1 MTALEL
7 PTTLDAALGRPGELR
22 AGGTDLTER
31 RRLDLSRGTV
41 IDLRDVPGLDAITW
55 REGQLHLGALV
66 TLAAVAA
73 HPDVR
78 ARYPAVAATAAAV
91 ATPQIRARA
100 TVGGNLL
107 QHVRCWYYRRPGA
120 DCLKSGGSGC
130 PARSGD
136 HLFHAC
142 FDLGPCVAPHPS
154 SLATALLAYEVRVE
168 VAGDREHTLA
178 SLYGDGSD
186 ARRHH
191 MLPPGA
197 LLTGVLLGPPLAGEQ
212 AAYVRATSRARAE
225 WPLVEVVVR
234 LAVAAG
240 RIDTARVTVGGVA
253 NLPLRLAAVEALL
266 VGKPAH
272 EATLAAAA
280 AVAAE
285 GAKPLTH
292 TAYKLDLLRGA
303 VLDALE
309 RALAHTPTAATPAKT
324 PEPSPDK
331 PATAEP
337 T

>member
-1 MTALEL
+1 MTTLEL
-7 PTTLDAALGRPGELR
+7 PTSLDAALGRAGEPR

-31 RRLDLSRGTV
+31 RRLHLSKGTV
-41 IDLRDVPGLDAITW
+41 IDLRDVPGLDAVTW

-66 TLAAVAA
+66 TLAAVAE

-78 ARYPAVAATAAAV
+78 ARYPALAATAASV

-130 PARSGD
+130 PARTGD

-154 SLATALLAYEVRVE
+154 SLATALLAHDVRIE

-178 SLYGDGSD
+178 SLYGDASD
-186 ARRHH
+186 ARRQH

-197 LLTGVLLGPPLAGEQ
+197 LLTGVSLGPPLAGEQ
-212 AAYVRATSRARAE
+212 AAYIRATSRARAE
-225 WPLVEVVVR
+225 WPLVEVVAR
-234 LAVAAG
+234 LLVAG
-240 RIDTARVTVGGVA
+240 DQIDTARVTVGGVA
-253 NLPLRLAAVEALL
+253 NLPLRLGAVEALL
-266 VGKPAH
+266 VGKPARP
-272 EATLAAAA
+272 ETLTAAA
-280 AVAAE
+280 AVAAD
-285 GAKPLTH
+285 GAKPLAG

-309 RALAHTPTAATPAKT
+309 RALAQPPTPAAA
-324 PEPSPDK
+324 
-331 PATAEP
+331 PAPAP

>member
-1 MTALEL
+1 MTSLEL
-7 PTTLDAALGRPGELR
+7 PTSLDAALGRSGEPR

-31 RRLDLSRGTV
+31 RKLHLSKGTV
-41 IDLRDVPGLDAITW
+41 VDLRDVPGLDAITW

-66 TLAAVAA
+66 TLAAVAE

-78 ARYPAVAATAAAV
+78 ARYPAVAATAATI

-130 PARSGD
+130 PARTGD

-154 SLATALLAYEVRVE
+154 SLATALLAHDVRVE

-178 SLYGDGSD
+178 SLYGDASD
-186 ARRHH
+186 ARRQH

-197 LLTGVLLGPPLAGEQ
+197 LLTGVGLGPPLAAEQ

-225 WPLVEVVVR
+225 WPLVEVVAR
-234 LAVAAG
+234 LVVAG
-240 RIDTARVTVGGVA
+240 DQLQTARITVGGVA
-253 NLPLRLAAVEALL
+253 NLPLRLGAVEALL
-266 VGKPAH
+266 VGKPARP
-272 EATLAAAA
+272 ETLAAAA
-280 AVAAE
+280 AVATD
-285 GAKPLTH
+285 GAKPLAG

-309 RALAHTPTAATPAKT
+309 RALAQPPTQAAPPAATPA
-324 PEPSPDK
+324 
-331 PATAEP
+331 P

>member
-1 MTALEL
+1 MTSLEL
-7 PTTLDAALGRPGELR
+7 PTSLDAALGRSGEPR

-31 RRLDLSRGTV
+31 RKLHLSHGTV
-41 IDLRDVPGLDAITW
+41 VDLRDVPGLDVITW

-66 TLAAVAA
+66 TLAALAE

-78 ARYPAVAATAAAV
+78 ASYPAVAATAAAI

-130 PARSGD
+130 PARAGD

-154 SLATALLAYEVRVE
+154 SLATALLAHDVRVE

-178 SLYGDGSD
+178 SLYGDASD
-186 ARRHH
+186 ARRQH
-191 MLPPGA
+191 MLPPGT
-197 LLTGVLLGPPLAGEQ
+197 LLTGVGLGPPLAAEQ

-225 WPLVEVVVR
+225 WPLVEVVAR
-234 LAVAAG
+234 LVVAG
-240 RIDTARVTVGGVA
+240 DQLQTARITVGGVA
-253 NLPLRLAAVEALL
+253 NLPLRLGAVEALL
-266 VGKPAH
+266 VGKPAKP
-272 EATLAAAA
+272 ETLAAAA
-280 AVAAE
+280 AVAAD
-285 GAKPLTH
+285 GARPLAG

-309 RALAHTPTAATPAKT
+309 RALAQPATQAAPPPATPT
-324 PEPSPDK
+324 
-331 PATAEP
+331 
-337 T
+337 

>member
-1 MTALEL
+1 MTSLEL
-7 PTTLDAALGRPGELR
+7 PTSLDAALGRAGEPR

-31 RRLDLSRGTV
+31 RRLNLSRGTV
-41 IDLRDVPGLDAITW
+41 IDLRDVPGLDVITW

-66 TLAAVAA
+66 TLAAVAE
-73 HPDVR
+73 HPEVR
-78 ARYPAVAATAAAV
+78 TRYPAVAATAASI

-130 PARSGD
+130 PARTGD

-154 SLATALLAYEVRVE
+154 SLATALLAHDVRLE

-178 SLYGDGSD
+178 SLYGDASD
-186 ARRHH
+186 ARRQH

-197 LLTGVLLGPPLAGEQ
+197 LLTGVTLGPPLAAEQ
-212 AAYVRATSRARAE
+212 AAYVRAISRARAE

-234 LAVAAG
+234 LVVAA
-240 RIDTARVTVGGVA
+240 DQLQTARVTVGGVA
-253 NLPLRLAAVEALL
+253 NLPLRLAAVENLL
-266 VGKPAH
+266 VGKPATP
-272 EATLAAAA
+272 ETLTAAA
-280 AVAAE
+280 AVAAD
-285 GAKPLTH
+285 GAKPLTG

-309 RALAHTPTAATPAKT
+309 RALAQTPTQAAPTPA
-324 PEPSPDK
+324 
-331 PATAEP
+331 AAP

>member
-1 MTALEL
+1 MTATTLEL
-7 PTTLDAALGRPGELR
+7 PSTLDAALGRPGEPR

-31 RRLDLSRGTV
+31 RRLHLSRGPV
-41 IDLRDVPGLDAITW
+41 VDLRDVPGLDAITW
-55 REGQLHLGALV
+55 REGQLHVGALV
-66 TLAAVAA
+66 TLAALAE

-130 PARSGD
+130 PARAGD

-154 SLATALLAYEVRVE
+154 SLATALLAHDARIE

-178 SLYGDGSD
+178 TLYGDGSD
-186 ARRHH
+186 PRRQHQ
-191 MLPPGA
+191 LPPGA
-197 LLTGVLLGPPLAGEQ
+197 LLTGVALGQPLAGER
-212 AAYVRATSRARAE
+212 AAYFRAISRARAE
-225 WPLVEVVVR
+225 WPLVE
-234 LAVAAG
+234 AVARLVVEAG
-240 RIDTARVTVGGVA
+240 AIRSAVVTVGGVA
-253 NLPLRLAAVEALL
+253 NLPLRLGAVEQLL
-266 VGKPAH
+266 AGKPATA
-272 EATLAAAA
+272 ETLAAAA
-280 AVAAE
+280 AVAAD
-285 GAKPLTH
+285 GARPLTH
-292 TAYKLDLLRGA
+292 TAYKLELLRGA

-309 RALAHTPTAATPAKT
+309 LALASTPA
-324 PEPSPDK
+324 SPA
-331 PATAEP
+331 PAPAPAEP

>member
-1 MTALEL
+1 MTSLEL
-7 PTTLDAALGRPGELR
+7 PTSLDAALGRSGEPR

-31 RRLDLSRGTV
+31 RKLHLSRGTV
-41 IDLRDVPGLDAITW
+41 VDLRDVPGLDAITW

-66 TLAAVAA
+66 TLAAVAE

-130 PARSGD
+130 PARAGD

-154 SLATALLAYEVRVE
+154 SLATALLAHDVRVE

-178 SLYGDGSD
+178 SLYGDASD
-186 ARRHH
+186 ARRQH

-197 LLTGVLLGPPLAGEQ
+197 LLTGVGLGAPLAAEQ

-225 WPLVEVVVR
+225 WPLVEVVAR
-234 LAVAAG
+234 LVVAG
-240 RIDTARVTVGGVA
+240 DQLQTARVTVGGVA
-253 NLPLRLAAVEALL
+253 NLPLRLSAVEALL
-266 VGKPAH
+266 VGKPAKP
-272 EATLAAAA
+272 ETLAAAA
-280 AVAAE
+280 AVAAD
-285 GAKPLTH
+285 GARPLAG

-309 RALAHTPTAATPAKT
+309 HALAQPPTQAAPPA
-324 PEPSPDK
+324 
-331 PATAEP
+331 PAP